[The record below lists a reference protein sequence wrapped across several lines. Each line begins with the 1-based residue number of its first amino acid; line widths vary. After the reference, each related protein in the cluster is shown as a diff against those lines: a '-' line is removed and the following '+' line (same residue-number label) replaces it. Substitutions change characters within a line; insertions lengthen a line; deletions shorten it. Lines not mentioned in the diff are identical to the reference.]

1 VNLRRVTPFVLVA
14 VAIGAIVYADDGVRS
29 DAPPTFSVFD
39 SAGTPVV
46 PGDESSITTSWFC
59 GGTSAAGDSGS
70 GLYSGEIVLSNP
82 TDVAV
87 QGTVTVLTAD
97 GEPVE
102 SPVVVDPRGQ
112 TVIDV
117 RSLVD
122 SSYASTV
129 VELDSSFVAVEQR
142 ALHPAGSA
150 VAPCANA
157 TSDEWHFADGFTFD
171 GSDFRLILTNPYLSA
186 AIVNVL
192 VATEDGPRTPSNLQG
207 YVVPARSIRVVNVA
221 EAGFRDEKVLAV
233 SVVAESGRFVAAKDQ
248 HYLGGGRLG
257 HINAL
262 GAPAA
267 SSQWWF
273 ADGERGPGV
282 SERYSIYNPTDEVAQ
297 ASVLVLGLGQ
307 VDTALPPASLT
318 VPAHEVV
325 TFDTTTIVGMPD
337 GPHAM
342 LVSSETGSDIVVERV
357 ITRPAA
363 DYVATTTVLGVMGGY
378 TSERW
383 RIPTSTSI
391 AIEDVLIVLNT
402 SGESG
407 TFTVFSVGPG
417 GEEPVP
423 GLTDVV
429 LGPNSVVSVDL
440 IDPLAF
446 GRPLVV
452 AGDRPL
458 VVERRLERTAT
469 LRGRS
474 GSLAFPE

>member
-1 VNLRRVTPFVLVA
+1 MNPRRLTPLVLVA
-14 VAIGAIVYADDGVRS
+14 VVVGAVLYAEDGARS
-29 DAPPTFSVFD
+29 EDSPTFSVAD
-39 SAGTPVV
+39 SAGTPVI
-46 PGDESSITTSWFC
+46 PGDDSTITNSWFC

-82 TDVAV
+82 TDVEV
-87 QGTVTVLTAD
+87 KGTVTALTASAA
-97 GEPVE
+97 PVE
-102 SPVVVDPRGQ
+102 APVVVDPRGQ
-112 TVIDV
+112 TTIDV

-122 SSYASTV
+122 APYASTL

-142 ALHPAGSA
+142 AIHPAGVA

-157 TSDEWHFADGFTFD
+157 TSAAWHFADGFTFD
-171 GSDFRLILTNPYLSA
+171 GSDFRLILTNPYPSA
-186 AIVNVL
+186 AIVNVS
-192 VATEDGPRTPSNLQG
+192 VATEAGPRTPSNLQG
-207 YVVPARSIRVVNVA
+207 YVIPARSIRVVNVA

-273 ADGERGPGV
+273 ADGEKGSGIA
-282 SERYSIYNPTDEVAQ
+282 ERYSIYNPTDVDAE

-307 VDTALPPASLT
+307 VDATVPPASLSI
-318 VPAHEVV
+318 PAHEVV
-325 TFDTTTIVGMPD
+325 TLDTSTIEGLPD
-337 GPHAM
+337 GAHAM
-342 LVSSETGSDIVVERV
+342 VVSSETGSDLVVERV

-363 DYVATTTVLGVMGGY
+363 DYVATTAVLGVMGGY
-378 TSERW
+378 TSQRW
-383 RIPTSTSI
+383 RVPTSTTI

-402 SGESG
+402 TGEAG
-407 TFTVFSVGPG
+407 TFTVYSVGPG

-423 GLTDVV
+423 GLSDVV
-429 LGPNSVVSVDL
+429 LGPNSIVSVDL
-440 IDPLAF
+440 VDPLSF

-452 AGDRPL
+452 AGDRAM
-458 VVERRLERTAT
+458 VVERRLERTPT

>member
-1 VNLRRVTPFVLVA
+1 MTPIVLVA
-14 VAIGAIVYADDGVRS
+14 VVLAAFVYSNDMSSS
-29 DAPPTFSVFD
+29 DVPPSFFVAEAT
-39 SAGTPVV
+39 GTPVI
-46 PGDESSITTSWFC
+46 PGDESAITTSWFC

-70 GLYSGEIVLSNP
+70 GSYSGEIVLSNP
-82 TDVAV
+82 TEVVVRGKITA
-87 QGTVTVLTAD
+87 LTAD
-97 GEPVE
+97 EAAVE
-102 SPVVVDPRGQ
+102 AAVVVEARSQ
-112 TVIDV
+112 NTIDV

-129 VELDSSFVAVEQR
+129 VELDSSFVAVEQK
-142 ALHPAGSA
+142 AIHPAGTA

-186 AIVNVL
+186 AIVNVS
-192 VATEDGPRTPSNLQG
+192 VATEAGPRTPSNLQG

-233 SVVAESGRFVAAKDQ
+233 SVVAETGRFVAAKDQ

-262 GAPAA
+262 GAPGP

-273 ADGERGPGV
+273 ADGDKGSGI
-282 SERYSIYNPTDEVAQ
+282 SERYSIYNPTDEDAQ
-297 ASVLVLGLGQ
+297 VSVLVLGLGE
-307 VDTALPPASLT
+307 VEATLPPSSLSI
-318 VPAHEVV
+318 PAHEVV
-325 TFDTTTIVGMPD
+325 TFDTSTIVGLPD
-337 GPHAM
+337 GAHAM
-342 LVSSETGSDIVVERV
+342 LVSSETGSDLVVERV

-363 DYVATTTVLGVMGGY
+363 DYVATTAVLGVMGGY
-378 TSERW
+378 TSQRW
-383 RIPTSTSI
+383 RVPTSTTI

-402 SGESG
+402 SGEAG

-417 GEEPVP
+417 GEEPIP

-429 LGPNSVVSVDL
+429 LAPNAIVSVDL
-440 IDPLAF
+440 VDPLAF

-452 AGDRPL
+452 AGDRPM
-458 VVERRLERTAT
+458 VVERRLERTPT

>member
-1 VNLRRVTPFVLVA
+1 VNARRTTPVVIVAMVIMAFVLSNDVSSSE
-14 VAIGAIVYADDGVRS
+14 V
-29 DAPPTFSVFD
+29 PPTFSV
-39 SAGTPVV
+39 AEATGTPVI
-46 PGDESSITTSWFC
+46 PGDDSAITTSWFC

-70 GLYSGEIVLSNP
+70 GSYSGEIVLSNP
-82 TDVAV
+82 TEVVVRGKITA
-87 QGTVTVLTAD
+87 LTAD
-97 GEPVE
+97 DEAVE
-102 SPVVVDPRGQ
+102 STVVVEARSQ
-112 TVIDV
+112 TSIDV

-142 ALHPAGSA
+142 AIHPAGTA

-157 TSDEWHFADGFTFD
+157 TSDAWHFADGFTFD

-186 AIVNVL
+186 AIVNVS
-192 VATEDGPRTPSNLQG
+192 VATEAGPRTPSNLQG

-233 SVVAESGRFVAAKDQ
+233 SVVAETGRFVAAKDQ

-262 GAPAA
+262 GAPAP

-273 ADGERGPGV
+273 ADGETGDGI
-282 SERYSIYNPTDEVAQ
+282 SERYSIYNPTDEDAQ
-297 ASVLVLGLGQ
+297 ASVLVLGLGE
-307 VDTALPPASLT
+307 VEATLPPASLSI
-318 VPAHEVV
+318 PAHEVV
-325 TFDTTTIVGMPD
+325 TFDTSTIAGLPD
-337 GPHAM
+337 GVHAM

-363 DYVATTTVLGVMGGY
+363 DYVATTAVLGVMGGY
-378 TSERW
+378 TSQRW
-383 RIPTSTSI
+383 RVPTSTTI

-402 SGESG
+402 SGEAG

-417 GEEPVP
+417 GEEPIP
-423 GLTDVV
+423 GLTDVA
-429 LGPNSVVSVDL
+429 LAPNAIVSVDL
-440 IDPLAF
+440 VDPLAF

-458 VVERRLERTAT
+458 VVERRLERTPT

>member
-1 VNLRRVTPFVLVA
+1 MNARRLTPIALVA
-14 VAIGAIVYADDGVRS
+14 VVALAFVWSDGGGAN
-29 DAPPTFSVFD
+29 DATPAFSV
-39 SAGTPVV
+39 AEATGTPVI
-46 PGDESSITTSWFC
+46 PGDDSAITTSWFC

-70 GLYSGEIVLSNP
+70 GQYSGEIVLSNP
-82 TDVAV
+82 TDVEV
-87 QGTVTVLTAD
+87 RGTVTAFTAD
-97 GEPVE
+97 EAPVE
-102 SPVVVDPRGQ
+102 SPIVVEARGQ
-112 TVIDV
+112 LTVDV

-122 SSYASTV
+122 STYASTV

-142 ALHPAGSA
+142 AIHPAGVA
-150 VAPCANA
+150 VGPCANA
-157 TSDEWHFADGFTFD
+157 ASDAWHFADGFTFD
-171 GSDFRLILTNPYLSA
+171 GSDFRLILTNPYPSA
-186 AIVNVL
+186 AIVNVS
-192 VATEDGPRTPSNLQG
+192 VATENGPRTPSNLQG

-233 SVVAESGRFVAAKDQ
+233 SVVAETGRFVAAKDQ

-262 GAPAA
+262 GAPSAA
-267 SSQWWF
+267 DEWWF
-273 ADGERGPGV
+273 ADGEKGAGI
-282 SERYSIYNPTDEVAQ
+282 SERYSIYNPTDVEAQ
-297 ASVLVLGLGQ
+297 ASVLVLGLGEI
-307 VDTALPPASLT
+307 DATLPPASLT

-325 TFDTTTIVGMPD
+325 TFDTSTIVGLPD

-363 DYVATTTVLGVMGGY
+363 DYVATTAVLGVMGGY
-378 TSERW
+378 TSQRW
-383 RIPTSTSI
+383 RVPTSTNI

-402 SGESG
+402 SGEAG
-407 TFTVFSVGPG
+407 TFTVLSVGPG
-417 GEEPVP
+417 GEEPIP
-423 GLTDVV
+423 GLTDVA
-429 LGPNSVVSVDL
+429 LGPNAIVSVDL
-440 IDPLAF
+440 VDPLSF

-458 VVERRLERTAT
+458 VVERRLERTST